1 MAVNPATRETEV
13 MPGGEPASPLEEAVA
28 RVGDRWSLLVVHR
41 LLDGPRRF
49 NELLDV
55 LPGLAPNILTKRL
68 RTLEQTGVIVAV
80 PYSRRPPRFDYRL
93 SASGAE
99 LASALRLLA
108 QWGANRAPDAEA
120 LHHTSCG
127 TPLEAR
133 WFCPTCGRVIDDDDV
148 DHLHF
153 A

>member
-1 MAVNPATRETEV
+1 MADRSATRETEA
-13 MPGGEPASPLEEAVA
+13 MSGSDASSPLEEAVA

-49 NELLDV
+49 NELLEG
-55 LPGLAPNILTKRL
+55 LPGLAPNILAKRL
-68 RTLEQTGVIVAV
+68 RTLEHSGVILAV
-80 PYSRRPPRFDYRL
+80 PYSRHPPRFDYRL
-93 SASGAE
+93 TAGGAE

-108 QWGANRAPDAEA
+108 QWGANRAPEAEA
-120 LHHTSCG
+120 LHHASCG
-127 TPLEAR
+127 TSLEAR
-133 WFCPTCGRVIDDDDV
+133 WFCPTCGRVVDDDDV

>member
-1 MAVNPATRETEV
+1 MA
-13 MPGGEPASPLEEAVA
+13 EPSSPLEEAVA

-49 NELLDV
+49 NELLDG

-68 RTLEQTGVIVAV
+68 RTLEQTGVVVAV

-93 SASGAE
+93 TATGAE

-108 QWGANRAPDAEA
+108 QWGANRAPETEPLVHGA
-120 LHHTSCG
+120 CG
-127 TPLEAR
+127 TPLEAK
-133 WFCPTCGRVIDDDDV
+133 WFCPTCARVVDDDDV